1 VLAVGIGL
9 SVNNARAVLEALFG
23 HQSEFTRTPK
33 YAVEKVSDEW
43 KQKRYRG
50 STNFVPFL
58 ELALGV
64 YFTYMALYAAANGI
78 FGTLPFILIFQ
89 FGFLYT
95 GVLSLSQNL
104 GKLGVVRE
112 QEA

>member
-1 VLAVGIGL
+1 VE
-9 SVNNARAVLEALFG
+9 RA
-23 HQSEFTRTPK
+23 
-33 YAVEKVSDEW
+33 SDEW

-50 STNFVPFL
+50 SVSFVPFVAV
-58 ELALGV
+58 ALGV
-64 YFTYMALYAAANGI
+64 YFTFMALYAAASGI

-104 GKLGVVRE
+104 WKLGVVRE